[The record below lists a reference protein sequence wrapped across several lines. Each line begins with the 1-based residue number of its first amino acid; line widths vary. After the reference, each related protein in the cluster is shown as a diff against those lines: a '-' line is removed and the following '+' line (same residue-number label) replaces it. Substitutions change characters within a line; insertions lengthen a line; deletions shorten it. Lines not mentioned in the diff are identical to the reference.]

1 MNEIKVSVSRGIA
14 PERQRLPLYRLNRR
28 FVICCALCAATL
40 QLALAETSPDRIWNV
55 RAPAVPLSVNL
66 VKSPL
71 IPVITEDARPL
82 DWAAG
87 QIIKP
92 RHVNDASH
100 RRDRFELEF
109 GIDGKRQGGMMGSL
123 QLAKYTLDDATF
135 TVDDFTR
142 SLSEALR
149 FEYDGRGL
157 HRVASSDQNPN
168 HTLPGPWAD
177 MPHGVRFSPELNL
190 ANGRPYV
197 GLYVVVPF
205 GN

>member
-1 MNEIKVSVSRGIA
+1 MNEITVSVSRGMA
-14 PERQRLPLYRLNRR
+14 PERQRLPLFRLNRR
-28 FVICCALCAATL
+28 FVICCALCGATL
-40 QLALAETSPDRIWNV
+40 QLALAETSPDRIWYV
-55 RAPAVPLSVNL
+55 RAPAVPPSVNL

-71 IPVITEDARPL
+71 KPVITENARSL
-82 DWAAG
+82 DWTAS

-92 RHVNDASH
+92 RHVNDAGH
-100 RRDRFELEF
+100 RRDQFEVEF
-109 GIDGKRQGGMMGSL
+109 GIDGKRQGGMKGSL
-123 QLAKYTLDDATF
+123 QLAKYTVDDVTF

-157 HRVASSDQNPN
+157 HRVASSDQNPQ
-168 HTLPGPWAD
+168 HALPGPWAD
-177 MPHGVRFSPELNL
+177 MPRGVRFSPELNL
-190 ANGRPYV
+190 ANGKPYV